1 MTSGQGHARRL
12 ASGSLAQQASQVT
25 GLLTMFAIVTVLAR
39 ELTLA
44 ELGVYGLLTS
54 LAGYLLIVQNA
65 GATGAVRNMAAA
77 SGTEAREV
85 VYSTAAAVYAVAGLA
100 AGLAIALLGTAVS
113 LGLDLPSSTR
123 DQALIGSALL
133 GAVTAAGWPLTVFRD
148 ALRASQLFVLAA
160 GAEIAALI
168 VYAGLVL
175 GLALSGAPLSLIIG
189 ASGGIPL
196 LAGGACGGVL
206 RARRLPYRLRPSLV
220 RREAAREL
228 LAVGGW
234 VSLTEVAA
242 AAIYVINRAALG
254 LFGSAAKVGLYE
266 GPVRAH
272 NLLRSLN
279 AATTVTALPAAAGFV
294 ADGDRR
300 RLGELLLRGCRYSL
314 ALTLPLAVTGMVLS
328 APLLDVWLG
337 NSFRTGSSAMSILLA
352 HWTVNGCTGV
362 LAAVIIA
369 GGRARDL
376 ARYAALVA
384 VGDVAVALAF
394 VPWLGVDGAALA
406 ITVPYLVMF
415 PYLVGRALP
424 LAGTQAGVLLREA
437 FLPSWSLGLGLA
449 AGLGALRLAVDLDT
463 VQALAGVTLAGLAL
477 YWLAFYVFY
486 LRTDERRLVRDVV
499 RGRARG

>member
-1 MTSGQGHARRL
+1 MSSGQGHARRL

-39 ELTLA
+39 KLTLA

-77 SGTEAREV
+77 RGQEARDA
-85 VYSTAAAVYAVAGLA
+85 VYSTAAALYAVAGIA
-100 AGLAIALLGTAVS
+100 AGLAIAVLGAALS

-123 DQALIGSALL
+123 TQALIGSALL
-133 GAVTAAGWPLTVFRD
+133 GAVTAGGWPLTVFRD
-148 ALRASQLFVLAA
+148 ALRASQLFVAA
-160 GAEIAALI
+160 AAAEIAALLA
-168 VYAGLVL
+168 YAALVL
-175 GLALSGAPLSLIIG
+175 GLALGGAPLSLVIG

-196 LAGGACGGVL
+196 LAGGACGAVL
-206 RARRLPYRLRPSLV
+206 RTRRLSYRLRRSLV
-220 RREAAREL
+220 GRDAAREL
-228 LAVGGW
+228 IAVGGW

-242 AAIYVINRAALG
+242 AAIYVVNRAILG

-294 ADGDRR
+294 AEADRG
-300 RLGELLLRGCRYSL
+300 RLGELLVRGCRYSL
-314 ALTLPLAVTGMVLS
+314 ALTLPLAVTGMVLA

-337 NSFRTGSSAMSILLA
+337 EGFRSGGGAMAILLA

-362 LAAVIIA
+362 LAAVVIA

-376 ARYAALVA
+376 ARYAAVVA
-384 VGDVAVALAF
+384 AGDVVLALAF
-394 VPWLGVDGAALA
+394 VPWLGVKGAALA

-415 PYLVGRALP
+415 PYLAGRALE
-424 LAGTQAGVLLREA
+424 LAGAQPRALLLEA
-437 FLPSWSLGLGLA
+437 FLPAWSLGLLLA
-449 AGLGALRLAVDLDT
+449 AGLGALRVGIELDALPALLAV
-463 VQALAGVTLAGLAL
+463 ALPGLVL
-477 YWLAFYVFY
+477 YWLAFYALW
-486 LRTDERRLVRDVV
+486 LRPDERRLVRDVAGGLV
-499 RGRARG
+499 RR